1 MSGGGGLEST
11 RQLLGPERLLMM
23 AIELDHAPDAVWEA
37 IDELA
42 EHRIEN
48 LLEILRLAP
57 STSWVAGDAWHRA
70 VSAERLRALIDSES
84 PNLDTLER
92 ILARIQAADAGLL
105 LDLLT
110 ESDALATRKRLFTR
124 LVELA
129 PDIGPDIMRRLHD
142 ERWFARRNMLALMG
156 EMTEWPRTWSP
167 ADLSGDPH
175 PVVRREAF
183 KLMLR
188 APEHRDQALCGL
200 LEDRDRKARSLGLA
214 AAVESC
220 PPEAV
225 DLLAGIVQDESVS
238 PELRLMGVRAL
249 GRAGDARAVRPLTE
263 LVQRGS
269 GLGRSRLA
277 DKSSVMLAALQ
288 ALSTLPDGSVE
299 SRKLVARA
307 AKSPDPDIRAAVGG
321 QGSDG

>member
-1 MSGGGGLEST
+1 MQTST
-11 RQLLGPERLLMM
+11 QLLGPERLLMM
-23 AIELDHAPDAVWEA
+23 AIELDHAPESVWEA

-57 STSWVAGDAWHRA
+57 SGSWVAGDAWHRA
-70 VSAERLRALIDSES
+70 ISPERLRTLVDSES

-92 ILARIQAADAGLL
+92 ILARIDSADAGLL

-110 ESDALATRKRLFTR
+110 ESESLATRKRLFTR

-129 PDIGPDIMRRLHD
+129 PSIGPEIIRRLHD
-142 ERWFARRNMLALMG
+142 DRWFARRNMLALMG
-156 EMTEWPRTWSP
+156 EMKEWPRKWSP
-167 ADLSGDPH
+167 THHADDANS
-175 PVVRREAF
+175 VVRREAF
-183 KLMLR
+183 KLMLKV
-188 APEHRDQALCGL
+188 PEHRDQALCGL
-200 LEDRDRKARSLGLA
+200 LQDRDRKAQSLGLA

-220 PPEAV
+220 PPAAV
-225 DLLAGIVQDESVS
+225 DPLAAIVRNESLT

-249 GRAGDARAVRPLTE
+249 GRATDARAIGPLVE
-263 LVQRGS
+263 LVQRSS
-269 GLGRSRLA
+269 GFGRGKLA

-288 ALSTLPDGSVE
+288 ALSTHPDGTVE

-307 AKSPDPDIRAAVGG
+307 AKSSDADVRAAVGG
-321 QGSDG
+321 TGQEQ